1 MQTAKICGIASTH
14 TRQTACTILRKHATS
29 AGGSSSLQWTLRET
43 LHHTQKLF
51 ENDQSIPIQFGVAK
65 VGGNILRPF
74 VYFSRPKAMSS
85 AQFLANNPILA
96 ESTDNFN
103 MQQRTEG
110 KREQLELIFD
120 LHEMTKNAET
130 PGKETQAYIDYI
142 CGVLNMYAHLCLSAN
157 AQGIKAVLEKTGM
170 DEGHILCCTA
180 KDNERLIIHEKLKQM
195 YMQLAKALY
204 ISNDPISP
212 GIQAKNRCYVW
223 DRLVEQDKLP
233 RVDEEE
239 LFNENSQENVNAI
252 ENDLYAG
259 KKHKRTNQMNNPNN
273 SMIVLRKEQDSKD
286 LELIRLFKQQV
297 VWFLQVGPQGTE
309 SFFYHHHKRNF

>member
-1 MQTAKICGIASTH
+1 
-14 TRQTACTILRKHATS
+14 
-29 AGGSSSLQWTLRET
+29 
-43 LHHTQKLF
+43 
-51 ENDQSIPIQFGVAK
+51 
-65 VGGNILRPF
+65 
-74 VYFSRPKAMSS
+74 
-85 AQFLANNPILA
+85 
-96 ESTDNFN
+96 
-103 MQQRTEG
+103 
-110 KREQLELIFD
+110 
-120 LHEMTKNAET
+120 
-130 PGKETQAYIDYI
+130 
-142 CGVLNMYAHLCLSAN
+142 
-157 AQGIKAVLEKTGM
+157 M
-170 DEGHILCCTA
+170 DESHILCCTA

-212 GIQAKNRCYVW
+212 GIQQKNRCYVW

-273 SMIVLRKEQDSKD
+273 SMIVLRKEQEAKD